1 MDRSLDEIVAES
13 QARKRG
19 SRPRRG
25 GGGGSRQPRE
35 RDSYPRDGVR
45 KVGGF
50 LLSLIDRCYLL
61 ARALLVEA
69 TYQPTARCLG
79 LRLVVNMRHVISAN
93 QGSRPARQSTRDDRR
108 GLDSDWV
115 HDKFEGF
122 HSRDRARNF
131 RRRRSPEPAQDG
143 HGTKIKVENL
153 HYDLSESDL
162 DGLFSKIGPVS
173 KLELLYDRA
182 GRSEGV
188 AFVTYE
194 SRDDALDAIREFN
207 GANAKGQ
214 PIRMSIM
221 SSAPRR
227 NPFDTA
233 SMPSRPLAERI
244 TRPRSMSPDDRVID
258 RYVPDGG
265 RRSHSPRPRRRG
277 RRAGTRRDNGGEN
290 TGRPA
295 GRDGRPKKTQEELDA
310 EMEDYFEKT
319 SGNAS
324 GAAATTT
331 TTTGVDDGQTKAQAT
346 DDIDMIE

>member
-19 SRPRRG
+19 NRPRRG
-25 GGGGSRQPRE
+25 GGGGGGGGSGSSSRQPRERE

-45 KVGGF
+45 K
-50 LLSLIDRCYLL
+50 
-61 ARALLVEA
+61 
-69 TYQPTARCLG
+69 
-79 LRLVVNMRHVISAN
+79 
-93 QGSRPARQSTRDDRR
+93 STRDDRR

-122 HSRDRARNF
+122 HSRDHPRNSY
-131 RRRRSPEPAQDG
+131 RRRSPGPAQDDR
-143 HGTKIKVENL
+143 GTKIKVENL

-162 DGLFSKIGPVS
+162 EGLFSKIGPVVR
-173 KLELLYDRA
+173 LELLYDRA
-182 GRSEGV
+182 GRSEGL

-214 PIRMSIM
+214 PIRMTIVA
-221 SSAPRR
+221 SAPRR

-233 SMPSRPLAERI
+233 QMPGRPLAERI
-244 TRPRSMSPDDRVID
+244 TRPRSLSPNDRGID
-258 RYVPDGG
+258 RYVPEGG

-277 RRAGTRRDNGGEN
+277 RRAGARRENGGEN
-290 TGRPA
+290 ARQPA

-310 EMEDYFEKT
+310 EMEDYFDKT
-319 SGNAS
+319 SRNVTGTA
-324 GAAATTT
+324 G
-331 TTTGVDDGQTKAQAT
+331 TTTGANESTAQAT
-346 DDIDMIE
+346 DDVDMIE

>member
-19 SRPRRG
+19 SRPPRRG
-25 GGGGSRQPRE
+25 GGGGGGGGGRQPRE

-45 KVGGF
+45 K
-50 LLSLIDRCYLL
+50 
-61 ARALLVEA
+61 
-69 TYQPTARCLG
+69 
-79 LRLVVNMRHVISAN
+79 SA
-93 QGSRPARQSTRDDRR
+93 RDDKR

-122 HSRDRARNF
+122 HSRDQGRNP
-131 RRRRSPEPAQDG
+131 RRRRSPDLLQDG
-143 HGTKIKVENL
+143 RGTKIRVENL
-153 HYDLSESDL
+153 HYDLSEADL
-162 DGLFSKIGPVS
+162 EGLFSKIGPVL

-182 GRSEGV
+182 GRSDGV

-194 SRDDALDAIREFN
+194 TRDDALDAIREFN

-214 PIRMSIM
+214 PIRLTIM

-233 SMPSRPLAERI
+233 VMPGRSLAERI
-244 TRPRSMSPDDRVID
+244 TRPRSLSPNDRGID
-258 RYVPDGG
+258 RYVPEGG

-277 RRAGTRRDNGGEN
+277 RRAGARRENDSEN
-290 TGRPA
+290 TGRST

-310 EMEDYFEKT
+310 EMEDYFEKNG
-319 SGNAS
+319 GNAA
-324 GAAATTT
+324 GAAAETNVHQ
-331 TTTGVDDGQTKAQAT
+331 GQNAIHAVDDV
-346 DDIDMIE
+346 DMIE

>member
-13 QARKRG
+13 QENAVTVPDVVAVAEADNPANVILIRAMAL
-19 SRPRRG
+19 
-25 GGGGSRQPRE
+25 E
-35 RDSYPRDGVR
+35 R
-45 KVGGF
+45 
-50 LLSLIDRCYLL
+50 
-61 ARALLVEA
+61 
-69 TYQPTARCLG
+69 
-79 LRLVVNMRHVISAN
+79 
-93 QGSRPARQSTRDDRR
+93 
-108 GLDSDWV
+108 DWV

-122 HSRDRARNF
+122 HSRDRARNP

-143 HGTKIKVENL
+143 GGTKIRVENL

-162 DGLFSKIGPVS
+162 DGLFSKIGPVV

-188 AFVTYE
+188 AFVTYR

-214 PIRMSIM
+214 PIRMSII

-227 NPFDTA
+227 NPFDNV
-233 SMPSRPLAERI
+233 SRPLAERI
-244 TRPRSMSPDDRVID
+244 TRPRSLSPNDRGID
-258 RYVPDGG
+258 RYVPEGG

-277 RRAGTRRDNGGEN
+277 RRAGARRDNGGEN
-290 TGRPA
+290 TGRSA

-310 EMEDYFEKT
+310 EMADYFDK
-319 SGNAS
+319 SGGNVA

-331 TTTGVDDGQTKAQAT
+331 SANDAQTKAQAS
-346 DDIDMIE
+346 DDVDMIE

>member
-13 QARKRG
+13 QSRKRG
-19 SRPRRG
+19 NRPRRG
-25 GGGGSRQPRE
+25 GGGGGAGGRQPRE

-45 KVGGF
+45 K
-50 LLSLIDRCYLL
+50 
-61 ARALLVEA
+61 
-69 TYQPTARCLG
+69 
-79 LRLVVNMRHVISAN
+79 
-93 QGSRPARQSTRDDRR
+93 STRDDRR

-122 HSRDRARNF
+122 HSRDHARNP
-131 RRRRSPEPAQDG
+131 RRRRSPAAQDG
-143 HGTKIKVENL
+143 RGTKIKVENL

-162 DGLFSKIGPVS
+162 EGLFSKIGPVAR
-173 KLELLYDRA
+173 LELLYDRA

-214 PIRMSIM
+214 PIRITIQT
-221 SSAPRR
+221 PVLRR

-233 SMPSRPLAERI
+233 TVPSRPLADRI
-244 TRPRSMSPDDRVID
+244 TRPRSLSPNDRGID
-258 RYVPDGG
+258 RYVPEGG

-277 RRAGTRRDNGGEN
+277 RRAGARRDNGGES

-310 EMEDYFEKT
+310 EMEDYFEKR
-319 SGNAS
+319 SGNVS
-324 GAAATTT
+324 EQAATTT
-331 TTTGVDDGQTKAQAT
+331 GANKDQSEAQAS
-346 DDIDMIE
+346 DDVDMIE

>member
-19 SRPRRG
+19 NRGQRG
-25 GGGGSRQPRE
+25 GGGGGHSGGNGSSSSRQPRQ

-45 KVGGF
+45 K
-50 LLSLIDRCYLL
+50 
-61 ARALLVEA
+61 
-69 TYQPTARCLG
+69 
-79 LRLVVNMRHVISAN
+79 SA
-93 QGSRPARQSTRDDRR
+93 RDDRR

-122 HSRDRARNF
+122 HSRDQPRNSY
-131 RRRRSPEPAQDG
+131 RRRSPGSASDG
-143 HGTKIKVENL
+143 RGTKIKVENL

-162 DGLFSKIGPVS
+162 EGLFSKIGPVA

-194 SRDDALDAIREFN
+194 SRDDAMDAMREFN

-214 PIRMSIM
+214 PIHMTIV

-233 SMPSRPLAERI
+233 QMPGRPLAERI
-244 TRPRSMSPDDRVID
+244 TRPRSLSPNDRGID
-258 RYVPDGG
+258 RYVPEGG
-265 RRSHSPRPRRRG
+265 RRSHSPKSRRRG
-277 RRAGTRRDNGGEN
+277 RRAGARRENGGEN

-295 GRDGRPKKTQEELDA
+295 AREGRPKKTQEELDA
-310 EMEDYFEKT
+310 EMEDYFEKSSKNT
-319 SGNAS
+319 GGN
-324 GAAATTT
+324 AATT
-331 TTTGVDDGQTKAQAT
+331 GANEDQSKAQAV
-346 DDIDMIE
+346 DDVDMIE

>member
-19 SRPRRG
+19 NRPRRG
-25 GGGGSRQPRE
+25 GGSSSSSRQTRE

-45 KVGGF
+45 K
-50 LLSLIDRCYLL
+50 
-61 ARALLVEA
+61 
-69 TYQPTARCLG
+69 
-79 LRLVVNMRHVISAN
+79 SA
-93 QGSRPARQSTRDDRR
+93 RDDRR

-122 HSRDRARNF
+122 HSRDHARNS
-131 RRRRSPEPAQDG
+131 RRRRSPELAQ
-143 HGTKIKVENL
+143 GTKIKVENL

-162 DGLFSKIGPVS
+162 EGLFNKIGHVA

-214 PIRMSIM
+214 PIRITIQA
-221 SSAPRR
+221 SAPRR

-233 SMPSRPLAERI
+233 TVPSRPLAERI
-244 TRPRSMSPDDRVID
+244 TRPRSLSPNDRAID
-258 RYVPDGG
+258 RYVPEGG

-277 RRAGTRRDNGGEN
+277 RRAGARRENGGES
-290 TGRPA
+290 TGRPTGRAA

-310 EMEDYFEKT
+310 EMEDYFENRGGNV
-319 SGNAS
+319 SGQVATAT
-324 GAAATTT
+324 GANK
-331 TTTGVDDGQTKAQAT
+331 DQTQAQAT
-346 DDIDMIE
+346 DDVDMIE